1 MKLLQPRG
9 DIVENKSPG
18 KETDLSKGV
27 KLMSIPCQYDNKDY
41 GKRSKLV
48 RRKISMT
55 SSGRDGKFYGAR
67 TIMTKEDKVTF
78 IGHLIQESTDLSAI
92 PDSVYNEIKSNV
104 RKGAKDLAQQWRD
117 ALELLHRAY
126 YVTGVRRPTPT
137 QKGGWKQYEELIQFA
152 VKQLRAT
159 RGVDGKWRTSPVMI
173 PEAAEAVDERP
184 IGKRRFF
191 VEIPGDRPRE
201 IDADNMDDIIDSIAN
216 KLRREGAKLRIETR
230 DKFATV
236 ATVWVGDV
244 MRERIVIK
252 EL

>member
-1 MKLLQPRG
+1 MKLLQPG
-9 DIVENKSPG
+9 QEVTENVSPG
-18 KETDLSKGV
+18 EDTDLTKGT
-27 KLMSIPCQYDNKDY
+27 KTLNIPSQYNNIDY
-41 GKRSKLV
+41 GKKSKVV

-55 SSGRDGKFYGAR
+55 SSGKDGKFYGAR

-137 QKGGWKQYEELIQFA
+137 QKGGWKQYEELIKFA

-159 RGVDGKWRTSPVMI
+159 RGVDGKWRKSPVMI
-173 PEAAEAVDERP
+173 PEAADATDERP

-191 VEIPGDRPRE
+191 VEIPGDSPRE
-201 IDADNMDDIIDSIAN
+201 IDADNMDDIVDSITN
-216 KLRREGAKLRIETR
+216 KLRREGAKLRIESR

>member
-1 MKLLQPRG
+1 M
-9 DIVENKSPG
+9 ENGSPG
-18 KETDLSKGV
+18 EDTDLTKGTKQLSV
-27 KLMSIPCQYDNKDY
+27 PNQYDNKDY
-41 GKRSKLV
+41 GKPSKIV
-48 RRKISMT
+48 RRKITMT
-55 SSGRDGKFYGAR
+55 SSGKDGKFYGAR

-78 IGHLIQESTDLSAI
+78 IGHLIQESTDMSAI

-137 QKGGWKQYEELIQFA
+137 QKGGWKQYEELIKFA

-159 RGVDGKWRTSPVMI
+159 RGVDGKWRTSSVMI
-173 PEAAEAVDERP
+173 PEAVEVTDERP

-191 VEIPGDRPRE
+191 VEIPGDHPRE
-201 IDADNMDDIIDSIAN
+201 IDADNMDDIIDSITN
-216 KLRREGAKLRIETR
+216 KLRRDGAKLRIETR
-230 DKFATV
+230 DKFVTV